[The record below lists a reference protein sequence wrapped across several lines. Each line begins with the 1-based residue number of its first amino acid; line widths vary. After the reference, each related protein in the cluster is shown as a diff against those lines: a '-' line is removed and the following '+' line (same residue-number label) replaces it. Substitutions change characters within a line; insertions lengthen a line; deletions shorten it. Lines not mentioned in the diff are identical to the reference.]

1 MDKYIL
7 KVWRGLRNEITCYSQ
22 SDREMGN
29 QNRVYKAYKLL
40 IKNDMVLVIFMW
52 YTRKKEV
59 IKMEGKFNIWQ
70 KCLEIVCFVLIL
82 ASSIYKGLFCDGDMG
97 VVITLS
103 FVAILL
109 FIIFSIAA
117 LFPATW
123 RMTDREKEKI
133 SDLKRYQEKYTS
145 IFVIVNLVLSIFM
158 AWLMLVI
165 G

>member
-1 MDKYIL
+1 
-7 KVWRGLRNEITCYSQ
+7 
-22 SDREMGN
+22 
-29 QNRVYKAYKLL
+29 
-40 IKNDMVLVIFMW
+40 MVLVIFMW

-59 IKMEGKFNIWQ
+59 IKMEGKFNNWH
-70 KCLEIVCFVLIL
+70 KCLEVACFVLIL
-82 ASSIYKGLFCDGDMG
+82 TSSIFKGFFCDGDMG

-123 RMTDREKEKI
+123 RMTVREKEKI

-145 IFVIVNLVLSIFM
+145 IFVIVNVVLSVFM
-158 AWLMLVI
+158 SLLILVTR
-165 G
+165 

>member
-1 MDKYIL
+1 
-7 KVWRGLRNEITCYSQ
+7 
-22 SDREMGN
+22 
-29 QNRVYKAYKLL
+29 
-40 IKNDMVLVIFMW
+40 MVLVIFMW

-117 LFPATW
+117 RSEEHSLNSSHDRQS
-123 RMTDREKEKI
+123 RMP
-133 SDLKRYQEKYTS
+133 SS
-145 IFVIVNLVLSIFM
+145 
-158 AWLMLVI
+158 A
-165 G
+165 

>member
-1 MDKYIL
+1 
-7 KVWRGLRNEITCYSQ
+7 
-22 SDREMGN
+22 
-29 QNRVYKAYKLL
+29 
-40 IKNDMVLVIFMW
+40 MVLVIFMW

-97 VVITLS
+97 VVITL
-103 FVAILL
+103 

-158 AWLMLVI
+158 ALLMLVI

>member
-1 MDKYIL
+1 
-7 KVWRGLRNEITCYSQ
+7 
-22 SDREMGN
+22 
-29 QNRVYKAYKLL
+29 
-40 IKNDMVLVIFMW
+40 MVLVIFMW

-82 ASSIYKGLFCDGDMG
+82 ASSIYKGFFCDGDMG

-123 RMTDREKEKI
+123 RMTDREKAKI

-158 AWLMLVI
+158 ALLMLVI

>member
-1 MDKYIL
+1 MRLLLFLVRQRNGEPKQSIQSL
-7 KVWRGLRNEITCYSQ
+7 KKFLHKDGYLRIAPE
-22 SDREMGN
+22 
-29 QNRVYKAYKLL
+29 VY
-40 IKNDMVLVIFMW
+40 MW

>member
-1 MDKYIL
+1 
-7 KVWRGLRNEITCYSQ
+7 
-22 SDREMGN
+22 
-29 QNRVYKAYKLL
+29 
-40 IKNDMVLVIFMW
+40 
-52 YTRKKEV
+52 
-59 IKMEGKFNIWQ
+59 MEGKFNIWQ
-70 KCLEIVCFVLIL
+70 KCLEIVCLVLIL
-82 ASSIYKGLFCDGDMG
+82 ASSTYKGLFCDGDMG

-103 FVAILL
+103 FVAFLL
-109 FIIFSIAA
+109 FIIFSIGA

-158 AWLMLVI
+158 ALLMLVI

>member
-1 MDKYIL
+1 
-7 KVWRGLRNEITCYSQ
+7 
-22 SDREMGN
+22 
-29 QNRVYKAYKLL
+29 
-40 IKNDMVLVIFMW
+40 MVLVIFMW

-103 FVAILL
+103 FVAMLL
-109 FIIFSIAA
+109 FIIFS
-117 LFPATW
+117 W

-158 AWLMLVI
+158 ALLMLVI

>member
-1 MDKYIL
+1 MPECDNNRKEGWVRL
-7 KVWRGLRNEITCYSQ
+7 LRF
-22 SDREMGN
+22 
-29 QNRVYKAYKLL
+29 LH
-40 IKNDMVLVIFMW
+40 
-52 YTRKKEV
+52 
-59 IKMEGKFNIWQ
+59 NI
-70 KCLEIVCFVLIL
+70 
-82 ASSIYKGLFCDGDMG
+82 SPGGDMG

>member
-1 MDKYIL
+1 MKWF
-7 KVWRGLRNEITCYSQ
+7 KR
-22 SDREMGN
+22 
-29 QNRVYKAYKLL
+29 
-40 IKNDMVLVIFMW
+40 
-52 YTRKKEV
+52 
-59 IKMEGKFNIWQ
+59 
-70 KCLEIVCFVLIL
+70 
-82 ASSIYKGLFCDGDMG
+82 
-97 VVITLS
+97 
-103 FVAILL
+103 ILL

-158 AWLMLVI
+158 ALLMLVI

>member
-1 MDKYIL
+1 
-7 KVWRGLRNEITCYSQ
+7 
-22 SDREMGN
+22 
-29 QNRVYKAYKLL
+29 
-40 IKNDMVLVIFMW
+40 
-52 YTRKKEV
+52 
-59 IKMEGKFNIWQ
+59 MEGKFNIWQ

-109 FIIFSIAA
+109 FIIFSIA
-117 LFPATW
+117 
-123 RMTDREKEKI
+123 DREKEKI

-158 AWLMLVI
+158 ALLMLVI

>member
-1 MDKYIL
+1 
-7 KVWRGLRNEITCYSQ
+7 
-22 SDREMGN
+22 
-29 QNRVYKAYKLL
+29 
-40 IKNDMVLVIFMW
+40 MVLVIFMW

-109 FIIFSIAA
+109 FAA

-158 AWLMLVI
+158 ALLMLVI

>member
-1 MDKYIL
+1 
-7 KVWRGLRNEITCYSQ
+7 
-22 SDREMGN
+22 
-29 QNRVYKAYKLL
+29 
-40 IKNDMVLVIFMW
+40 MVLVIFMW

-117 LFPATW
+117 LFP
-123 RMTDREKEKI
+123 I

-158 AWLMLVI
+158 ALLMLVI

>member
-1 MDKYIL
+1 M
-7 KVWRGLRNEITCYSQ
+7 
-22 SDREMGN
+22 
-29 QNRVYKAYKLL
+29 
-40 IKNDMVLVIFMW
+40 
-52 YTRKKEV
+52 
-59 IKMEGKFNIWQ
+59 
-70 KCLEIVCFVLIL
+70 IL

-109 FIIFSIAA
+109 FIIFSIAT

-158 AWLMLVI
+158 ALLMLVI

>member
-1 MDKYIL
+1 
-7 KVWRGLRNEITCYSQ
+7 
-22 SDREMGN
+22 
-29 QNRVYKAYKLL
+29 
-40 IKNDMVLVIFMW
+40 MVLVIFMW

-103 FVAILL
+103 FV
-109 FIIFSIAA
+109 IIFSIAA

>member
-1 MDKYIL
+1 MSIWL
-7 KVWRGLRNEITCYSQ
+7 F
-22 SDREMGN
+22 
-29 QNRVYKAYKLL
+29 L
-40 IKNDMVLVIFMW
+40 IISNLHH
-52 YTRKKEV
+52 YTD
-59 IKMEGKFNIWQ
+59 F
-70 KCLEIVCFVLIL
+70 
-82 ASSIYKGLFCDGDMG
+82 IYKGLFCDGDMG

>member
-1 MDKYIL
+1 
-7 KVWRGLRNEITCYSQ
+7 
-22 SDREMGN
+22 
-29 QNRVYKAYKLL
+29 
-40 IKNDMVLVIFMW
+40 MVLVIFMW

-109 FIIFSIAA
+109 FIIFSIA
-117 LFPATW
+117 
-123 RMTDREKEKI
+123 
-133 SDLKRYQEKYTS
+133 LKAQFYKQT
-145 IFVIVNLVLSIFM
+145 VLLSYI
-158 AWLMLVI
+158 
-165 G
+165 

>member
-1 MDKYIL
+1 
-7 KVWRGLRNEITCYSQ
+7 
-22 SDREMGN
+22 
-29 QNRVYKAYKLL
+29 
-40 IKNDMVLVIFMW
+40 
-52 YTRKKEV
+52 
-59 IKMEGKFNIWQ
+59 MEGKFNIWQ

-145 IFVIVNLVLSIFM
+145 IFVIVNLVLSIFI

>member
-1 MDKYIL
+1 M
-7 KVWRGLRNEITCYSQ
+7 
-22 SDREMGN
+22 
-29 QNRVYKAYKLL
+29 
-40 IKNDMVLVIFMW
+40 
-52 YTRKKEV
+52 
-59 IKMEGKFNIWQ
+59 
-70 KCLEIVCFVLIL
+70 
-82 ASSIYKGLFCDGDMG
+82 LFRS

-158 AWLMLVI
+158 ALLMLVI

>member
-1 MDKYIL
+1 
-7 KVWRGLRNEITCYSQ
+7 
-22 SDREMGN
+22 
-29 QNRVYKAYKLL
+29 
-40 IKNDMVLVIFMW
+40 MVLVIFMW

-59 IKMEGKFNIWQ
+59 IK
-70 KCLEIVCFVLIL
+70 
-82 ASSIYKGLFCDGDMG
+82 
-97 VVITLS
+97 
-103 FVAILL
+103 
-109 FIIFSIAA
+109 IAA

>member
-1 MDKYIL
+1 
-7 KVWRGLRNEITCYSQ
+7 
-22 SDREMGN
+22 
-29 QNRVYKAYKLL
+29 
-40 IKNDMVLVIFMW
+40 MVLVIFMW

-133 SDLKRYQEKYTS
+133 TS

-158 AWLMLVI
+158 ALLMLVI

>member
-1 MDKYIL
+1 
-7 KVWRGLRNEITCYSQ
+7 
-22 SDREMGN
+22 
-29 QNRVYKAYKLL
+29 
-40 IKNDMVLVIFMW
+40 
-52 YTRKKEV
+52 
-59 IKMEGKFNIWQ
+59 MEGKFNIWQ

-123 RMTDREKEKI
+123 RMTDRE
-133 SDLKRYQEKYTS
+133 YTS

-158 AWLMLVI
+158 ALLMLVI

>member
-1 MDKYIL
+1 
-7 KVWRGLRNEITCYSQ
+7 
-22 SDREMGN
+22 
-29 QNRVYKAYKLL
+29 
-40 IKNDMVLVIFMW
+40 MVLVIFMW

-117 LFPATW
+117 LFPA
-123 RMTDREKEKI
+123 
-133 SDLKRYQEKYTS
+133 KRYQEKYTS

-158 AWLMLVI
+158 ALLMLVI

>member
-1 MDKYIL
+1 
-7 KVWRGLRNEITCYSQ
+7 
-22 SDREMGN
+22 
-29 QNRVYKAYKLL
+29 
-40 IKNDMVLVIFMW
+40 MW

-82 ASSIYKGLFCDGDMG
+82 ASSTYKGLFCDGDMG

-103 FVAILL
+103 FVAFLL
-109 FIIFSIAA
+109 FIIFSIGA

-158 AWLMLVI
+158 ALLILVI